1 VHLRPKKIEAAFN
14 AIKTKKT
21 KMLITKLHLESH
33 YLHPLIY
40 IIQIQP
46 LVQQRT
52 TFLFRNSKNNHYKKV
67 WMTEKKSMLIF
78 AYNAISKR
86 KGMALI
92 SHLRRIK
99 LAYRKRTQSIH
110 ALKFGLNGPIVV
122 NGKKFNNAMSAMGLS
137 NQEG

>member
-14 AIKTKKT
+14 AIKTKT

-52 TFLFRNSKNNHYKKV
+52 TFLFPKFNKKHHYK
-67 WMTEKKSMLIF
+67 SMDDGKEV
-78 AYNAISKR
+78 YAILHTMPSGKR
-86 KGMALI
+86 KRDGI
-92 SHLRRIK
+92 N
-99 LAYRKRTQSIH
+99 
-110 ALKFGLNGPIVV
+110 FPP
-122 NGKKFNNAMSAMGLS
+122 
-137 NQEG
+137 

>member
-52 TFLFRNSKNNHYKKV
+52 TFLFPKQKTPLQKV

-99 LAYRKRTQSIH
+99 LAYRKEPKVFMR
-110 ALKFGLNGPIVV
+110 
-122 NGKKFNNAMSAMGLS
+122 
-137 NQEG
+137 